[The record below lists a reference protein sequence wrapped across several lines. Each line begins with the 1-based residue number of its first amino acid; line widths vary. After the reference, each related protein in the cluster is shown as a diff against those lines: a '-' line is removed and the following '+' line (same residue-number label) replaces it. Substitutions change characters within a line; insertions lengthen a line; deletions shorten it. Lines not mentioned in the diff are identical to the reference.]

1 MFDMNSQ
8 NSEGLWRVEGLK
20 EGSPAHRSGVLFQ
33 GDLIKSIQEW
43 EVAGQGWESL
53 GCVYA
58 NLFVRVCV
66 HMRVVCIR
74 VCMCVCFC
82 VRPCVLAC
90 VRVCV
95 RACAHACV
103 RACVRARVRAC
114 VRVCVHVCVR
124 ACVCACMCACVLAC
138 VRACANVCVCMLS
151 ASFSSHRRPPC
162 ACLQLRFLSFSFHH
176 SSTPPAF
183 SPARTPPSPADPLR

>member
-95 RACAHACV
+95 HVCVCACV
-103 RACVRARVRAC
+103 RACVC
-114 VRVCVHVCVR
+114 ECVCVHAFGFVFLSPSTPL
-124 ACVCACMCACVLAC
+124 CMP
-138 VRACANVCVCMLS
+138 S
-151 ASFSSHRRPPC
+151 ASFPFV
-162 ACLQLRFLSFSFHH
+162 FLSPFVD
-176 SSTPPAF
+176 
-183 SPARTPPSPADPLR
+183 PPSILTCPNTTKSSGPTSVTHMHTYKPMRTYTGRSLTI